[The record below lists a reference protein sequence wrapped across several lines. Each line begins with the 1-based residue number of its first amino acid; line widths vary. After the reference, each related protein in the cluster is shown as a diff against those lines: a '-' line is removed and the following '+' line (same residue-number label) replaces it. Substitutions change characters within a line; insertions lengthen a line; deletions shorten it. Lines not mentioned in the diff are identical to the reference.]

1 MRTGELVDIAA
12 SSVDSVGADEVEID
26 LDTDAGEIGDQDRAV
41 GLQPEPGRGDAARQR
56 ALADIELDEAGS
68 LQAGDELQAEAGEEM
83 RQPGMRHEIDA
94 GLHGEMRDLDG
105 DAE

>member
-68 LQAGDELQAEAGEEM
+68 LQAGDELPAEAGEEI
-83 RQPGMRHEIDA
+83 RQPGTRHEIDA
-94 GLHGEMRDLDG
+94 CLLRRIRDLDRSA
-105 DAE
+105 D